1 MYFMSVS
8 IINNII
14 TVNFTILIPI
24 MDRRKKNVPE
34 LHYREFLR
42 DLGVLKAD
50 SVLLKSDSISVIFYN
65 NKKSD

>member
-1 MYFMSVS
+1 MSVS

-50 SVLLKSDSISVIFYN
+50 SVLF
-65 NKKSD
+65 